1 MRVLVCCSRR
11 YCGPEHQRAHWPTH
25 RDTCVAPTPQ
35 QDAERE
41 AMEKRAAQLAMLG
54 PNGRTKLVMPVRVKD
69 ESNGGGAG
77 AGGADSDIEEG
88 VEEVDSL
95 VSLRCPLSIE
105 RYAIPA
111 RGKHCAHL
119 TCFDLRTFLEFSQQ
133 SGVWQCQ
140 STGPNTSA
148 CVQRGRHASGCLRAC
163 TFLRPSAPVVCR
175 CAHSQL

>member
-1 MRVLVCCSRR
+1 MSGRFIVFVFFFLSVLCCFSVGR

-25 RDTCVAPTPQ
+25 RDSCVAPTPQ

-69 ESNGGGAG
+69 ESNGGVGGAAGG
-77 AGGADSDIEEG
+77 AGGGDSDIEEG

-111 RGKHCAHL
+111 RGKNCAHL

-140 STGPNTSA
+140 LQLDDRPL
-148 CVQRGRHASGCLRAC
+148 CSGATC
-163 TFLRPSAPVVCR
+163 TPC
-175 CAHSQL
+175 CAH